1 MIGPPGSRG
10 QSRDRKAGPKGRA
23 GPQTHFNLDDHE
35 RRVGYHRFDEAVA
48 ELTGVRKALLGA
60 LANGG
65 RSGVGWRGKAR
76 ASTIWRLTEEG
87 DARMSSATLAL
98 AASPV
103 GVRSRT
109 AWRVLLAFAG
119 SWLVA
124 ALAQLEFKLPF
135 TPVPITG
142 QTLGV
147 LLVGAS
153 LGSGLGAVSL
163 ALYLAQGAVGLPFF
177 SGGDSGVEFL
187 RLSAATG
194 GYIWGF
200 IASAA
205 VVGALSERRWDRS
218 IRSSIGEMFLGELV
232 LYAIAIP
239 WLMQAL
245 DVPLGE
251 ALELGFAP
259 FVIGDILKLLGA
271 AGLLPLAW
279 RVVEKRSR

>member
-1 MIGPPGSRG
+1 
-10 QSRDRKAGPKGRA
+10 
-23 GPQTHFNLDDHE
+23 
-35 RRVGYHRFDEAVA
+35 
-48 ELTGVRKALLGA
+48 
-60 LANGG
+60 
-65 RSGVGWRGKAR
+65 
-76 ASTIWRLTEEG
+76 
-87 DARMSSATLAL
+87 MSSTTLAL
-98 AASPV
+98 AASPTR
-103 GVRSRT
+103 VRSRV

-124 ALAQLEFKLPF
+124 ALAQIEIKLPF

-177 SGGDSGVEFL
+177 SGGDSGLEFL

-194 GYIWGF
+194 GYLWGF

-205 VVGALSERRWDRS
+205 VVGALAERRWDRS

-245 DVPLGE
+245 DVSFTN
-251 ALELGFAP
+251 ALELGFTP
-259 FVIGDILKLLGA
+259 FVVGDTIKLLAA

-279 RVVEKRSR
+279 RVVRNRT

>member
-1 MIGPPGSRG
+1 
-10 QSRDRKAGPKGRA
+10 
-23 GPQTHFNLDDHE
+23 
-35 RRVGYHRFDEAVA
+35 
-48 ELTGVRKALLGA
+48 
-60 LANGG
+60 
-65 RSGVGWRGKAR
+65 
-76 ASTIWRLTEEG
+76 
-87 DARMSSATLAL
+87 MSSTTLAL
-98 AASPV
+98 AASPTR
-103 GVRSRT
+103 VRSRL

-124 ALAQLEFKLPF
+124 ALAQIEIKLPF

-153 LGSGLGAVSL
+153 LGSALGAVSL
-163 ALYLAQGAVGLPFF
+163 ALYLAQGAIGLPFF
-177 SGGDSGVEFL
+177 SGGDSGLEFL

-194 GYIWGF
+194 GYLWGF

-205 VVGALSERRWDRS
+205 VVGALAERRWDRS

-245 DVPLGE
+245 DVPFTK
-251 ALELGFAP
+251 ALELGFTP
-259 FVIGDILKLLGA
+259 FVVGDTIKLLAA

-279 RVVEKRSR
+279 RVVRNRT

>member
-1 MIGPPGSRG
+1 
-10 QSRDRKAGPKGRA
+10 
-23 GPQTHFNLDDHE
+23 
-35 RRVGYHRFDEAVA
+35 
-48 ELTGVRKALLGA
+48 
-60 LANGG
+60 
-65 RSGVGWRGKAR
+65 
-76 ASTIWRLTEEG
+76 
-87 DARMSSATLAL
+87 MSSTTLAL
-98 AASPV
+98 AASPTR
-103 GVRSRT
+103 VRSRL

-124 ALAQLEFKLPF
+124 ALAQIEIKLPF

-153 LGSGLGAVSL
+153 LGSALGAVSL
-163 ALYLAQGAVGLPFF
+163 ALYLLQGAVGLPFF
-177 SGGDSGVEFL
+177 SGGDSGLEFL

-194 GYIWGF
+194 GYLWGF

-205 VVGALSERRWDRS
+205 VVGALAERRWDRS

-245 DVPLGE
+245 DVPFTK
-251 ALELGFAP
+251 ALELGFTP
-259 FVIGDILKLLGA
+259 FVVGDTIKLLSA

-279 RVVEKRSR
+279 RFVRNRT

>member
-1 MIGPPGSRG
+1 
-10 QSRDRKAGPKGRA
+10 
-23 GPQTHFNLDDHE
+23 
-35 RRVGYHRFDEAVA
+35 
-48 ELTGVRKALLGA
+48 
-60 LANGG
+60 
-65 RSGVGWRGKAR
+65 
-76 ASTIWRLTEEG
+76 
-87 DARMSSATLAL
+87 MSSTTLAL
-98 AASPV
+98 AASPTR
-103 GVRSRT
+103 VRSRL

-124 ALAQLEFKLPF
+124 ALAQIEIKLPF

-153 LGSGLGAVSL
+153 LGSSLGAVSL
-163 ALYLAQGAVGLPFF
+163 ALYLAQGAIGLPFF
-177 SGGDSGVEFL
+177 SGGDSGLEFL

-194 GYIWGF
+194 GYLWGF

-205 VVGALSERRWDRS
+205 VVGALAERRWDRS

-245 DVPLGE
+245 DVPFTK
-251 ALELGFAP
+251 ALELGFTP
-259 FVIGDILKLLGA
+259 FVVGDTIKLLAA

-279 RVVEKRSR
+279 RVVRNRT